1 MEAGF
6 IKLWRQMLFNECLNN
21 SNDRKVLW
29 ITMLLKAKHKKETY
43 NGTTMQPGE
52 FITSYGKLARTIGV
66 TKSALRTHL
75 KHLTKHSMIAHQT
88 SRKGTKITVLNWE
101 RYQSRAQS
109 EHDLCTITEPHLS
122 TQPAQKLATIKEE
135 KKKRR
140 KEYIGKT
147 KKTVPVC
154 NFFQCDELNKWIG
167 NLPETISDRWCSY
180 GHRDLLEQ
188 LATEAKEY
196 AETSS
201 KKYKAI
207 ARFVDNWFK
216 RSNELKLIL
225 EEQENKKNQDKFF
238 KYLDGRY
245 EEGKKRQ
252 NSKKSTL
259 HG

>member
-29 ITMLLKAKHKKETY
+29 ITILLKAKHKKETY

-52 FITSYGKLARTIGV
+52 FITSYGKLARTINV

-88 SRKGTKITVLNWE
+88 SRKGTKITVLNWG
-101 RYQSRAQS
+101 RYQIRAQS
-109 EHDLCTITEPHLS
+109 EHDLRTVIEPIVS

-135 KKKRR
+135 KNKRIKEIVSKPKK
-140 KEYIGKT
+140 EM
-147 KKTVPVC
+147 PVC
-154 NFFQCDELNKWIG
+154 DFFQCNELNEWIG
-167 NLPETISDRWCSY
+167 DLPKTTSDRWYNY
-180 GHRDLLEQ
+180 GHKDLLEQ
-188 LATEAKEY
+188 LAIEAKEY

-207 ARFVDNWFK
+207 SKFVDNWFK
-216 RSNELKLIL
+216 RSDELKAIL
-225 EEQENKKNQDKFF
+225 EQQKNKKIEDEWFD
-238 KYLDGRY
+238 YLDGKY

-252 NSKKSTL
+252 QEKKSTL